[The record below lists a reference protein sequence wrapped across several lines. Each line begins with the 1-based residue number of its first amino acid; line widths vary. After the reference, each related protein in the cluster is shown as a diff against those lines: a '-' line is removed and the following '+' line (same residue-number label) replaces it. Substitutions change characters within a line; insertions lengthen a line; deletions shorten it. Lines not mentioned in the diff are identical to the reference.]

1 MNTKQV
7 PGACPGMSI
16 VSMSARQCMLAL
28 KAEAHICIGPTHE
41 EFTLARIRAHP
52 VYIGLLERARAEE
65 TEGDVVFDFLR
76 ISHWLGYSAH
86 HVQHILDIDLGAS
99 STLDAPTVEVALT
112 RHGMRKHITVPGLQL
127 LPPPLVVWPDVPQSA

>member
-86 HVQHILDIDLGAS
+86 HVQHPGHRPRRQLHPGRADGGGRAYP
-99 STLDAPTVEVALT
+99 A
-112 RHGMRKHITVPGLQL
+112 RH
-127 LPPPLVVWPDVPQSA
+127 A